1 MKWFSFNGIMKEIK
15 KIRWPKKEELLQD
28 SVRTIIVIAFFAV
41 FFVVCEF
48 LVSLILKTIGV
59 IA

>member
-15 KIRWPKKEELLQD
+15 KIRWPKKEELAQD
-28 SVRTIIVIAFFAV
+28 SVRTIIVIAFFAL
-41 FFVVCEF
+41 FFVLCEF
-48 LVSLILKTIGV
+48 VVSFCLNAMGV

>member
-15 KIRWPKKEELLQD
+15 KIRWPKKEELAKD
-28 SVRTIIVIAFFAV
+28 SVRTIIVIAFFAL
-41 FFVVCEF
+41 FFVLCEF
-48 LVSLILKTIGV
+48 VVSFFLNAMGV